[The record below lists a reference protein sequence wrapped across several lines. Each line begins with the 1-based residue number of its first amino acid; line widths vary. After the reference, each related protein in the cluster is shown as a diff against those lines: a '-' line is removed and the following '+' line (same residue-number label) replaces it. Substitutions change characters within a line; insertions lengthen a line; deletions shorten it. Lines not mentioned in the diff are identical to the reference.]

1 MCHCMLILFTGADV
15 SVVSLSIRDVADF
28 VPECDGTETNITSC
42 TLRNI
47 NAPGSCLN
55 NPGVRCFMS
64 DSSVSLCYADTTLH
78 MVTDDLTESTGPT
91 INEVQ
96 VAATTA
102 SGVGVYN
109 SSVTVTVVTETRKFI
124 IMFHNYMY

>member
-15 SVVSLSIRDVADF
+15 NVVSLGISDVADF

-42 TLRNI
+42 TLRTI
-47 NAPGSCLN
+47 SAPDTCLD

-64 DSSVSLCYADTTLH
+64 DSSVSLCYADTT
-78 MVTDDLTESTGPT
+78 MVTDDPTEGTGPT

-102 SGVGVYN
+102 SSVGVYN
-109 SSVTVTVVTETRKFI
+109 SSVTVTVVTATCKFI